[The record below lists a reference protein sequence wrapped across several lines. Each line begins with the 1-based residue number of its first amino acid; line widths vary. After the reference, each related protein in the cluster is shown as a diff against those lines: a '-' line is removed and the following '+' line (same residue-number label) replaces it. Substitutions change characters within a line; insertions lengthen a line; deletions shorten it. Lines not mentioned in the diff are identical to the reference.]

1 MTAMSG
7 AAVRV
12 GRLSLRWRPRHV
24 LVVGVAAA
32 ALLLVA
38 VVSLGLGERTLGPGQ
53 VLQVLAGGG
62 SALERLLVTELRM
75 PRTVVGIGVGL
86 ALGASGAV
94 TQAVARNPLASP
106 DIVGVTA
113 GAGTGAVA
121 VLVLDD
127 RVGGPLP
134 GPSLPVAAMAGGLA
148 AATAV
153 YLLAFRRGVDGYRL
167 VLVGIGVGAVLTSL
181 TSWLLVAAD
190 LDDATRATV
199 WLTGS
204 LNAAAWPDVAPVLGG
219 VAVLLPVLG
228 VLAAGLGVLQL
239 GDDVARGL
247 GVRVETA
254 RLAVLVLAVLLASLA
269 TAVAGPVAFVALA
282 CPQLARMLCRT
293 ARPPL
298 LASAVLGGV
307 LVTAADV
314 LARLVVAPAQLPVG
328 VVTALLGAPYLLFLL
343 TRMRRRTT

>member
-1 MTAMSG
+1 VTAVGG

-12 GRLSLRWRPRHV
+12 GRLSLRWRPRHA

-94 TQAVARNPLASP
+94 TQTVARNPLASP

-127 RVGGPLP
+127 RVGGSVP